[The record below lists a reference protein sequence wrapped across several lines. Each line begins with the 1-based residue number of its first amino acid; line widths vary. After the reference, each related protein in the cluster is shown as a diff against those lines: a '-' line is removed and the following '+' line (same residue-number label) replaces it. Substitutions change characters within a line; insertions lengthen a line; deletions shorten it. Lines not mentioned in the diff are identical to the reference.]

1 MNTTQVSIDELR
13 SNLADIIGRVM
24 YGESQIVVKKYN
36 REAAVIIS
44 KEEYER
50 LKDPTKRLS
59 KEQWNEKFRTIGKI
73 KTKIPDINPREFDRV
88 INEAIRD
95 VRLAKQAKQTK

>member
-13 SNLADIIGRVM
+13 TNLAEIIGKVM
-24 YGESQIVVKKYN
+24 YGDNQIVVSKYN

-50 LKDPTKRLS
+50 LKDPTRRLTN
-59 KEQWNEKFRTIGKI
+59 EQWKNGFKKLDAIRRNIPKVDSRIIEKEINRAVKEVREQKRKI
-73 KTKIPDINPREFDRV
+73 KP
-88 INEAIRD
+88 
-95 VRLAKQAKQTK
+95 